1 MEKWVG
7 KMRENIVSA
16 IQDEYP
22 DDFAWCYGCGRL
34 NEAGHHFR
42 TGWHGEQ
49 TLTIYSPR
57 PEHHALPGFVYGGL
71 IASLIDCHGTGSAS
85 LALHR
90 KNGHEPGEGAEP
102 PRFVTASLQVQFL
115 KPTPNGVPLKAI
127 GTIEEIHPKKF
138 KVKTEVYADD
148 ALTATG
154 EVVAVVMPSTFLKKE

>member
-1 MEKWVG
+1 
-7 KMRENIVSA
+7 MRENIVSA